1 VAKLLAL
8 ACFFAATVALAAP
21 AEEVKRFRQ
30 SGITFAYPSHWF
42 LTTRPISHAGN
53 PVYRFTIANR
63 SVRRTRADTGP
74 CLAGVARQLRP
85 GSVLVFLREALGA
98 DRTRSLPR
106 MPRRPRTFAL
116 PTVGDRSLCGF
127 ADGGSRWI
135 PFRDANRAFYLG
147 VYVGPKASRTA
158 RNRLQRV
165 LDGMIISE

>member
-1 VAKLLAL
+1 MGKLPALVCFLSATAAL
-8 ACFFAATVALAAP
+8 AGP
-21 AEEVKRFRQ
+21 GDEVKRFRQ

-63 SVRRTRADTGP
+63 SVRRTRADRGP
-74 CLAGVARQLRP
+74 CLAGVAKQLGP
-85 GSVLVFLREALGA
+85 DNVLAFLREALGA

-106 MPRRPRTFAL
+106 MPRRPRTFTL

-135 PFRDANRAFYLG
+135 PFRDANRAFYVG
-147 VYVGPKASRTA
+147 VYIGPKASRTA

-165 LDGMIISE
+165 LDGMIVSE